1 MPASPGRVAGPATRL
16 ENVESRAPSGLFPS
30 GPPRPT
36 FREPH
41 PVRVGALLSGAGLTA
56 AWLLLLGLLATS
68 ARGYIWLTLTASVAA
83 WLCALALMRFGDR
96 GVAAGV
102 AITTGMGVAVAAGL
116 VVQRWLTVGW
126 PLW

>member
-1 MPASPGRVAGPATRL
+1 
-16 ENVESRAPSGLFPS
+16 
-30 GPPRPT
+30 
-36 FREPH
+36 
-41 PVRVGALLSGAGLTA
+41 LLSGAGLTA
-56 AWLLLLGLLATS
+56 AWLLVLGLLATS
-68 ARGYIWLTLTASVAA
+68 ARGYIWLTLTAAAAA

-102 AITTGMGVAVAAGL
+102 AITTGLGVAVAVGL

>member
-1 MPASPGRVAGPATRL
+1 
-16 ENVESRAPSGLFPS
+16 
-30 GPPRPT
+30 
-36 FREPH
+36 
-41 PVRVGALLSGAGLTA
+41 
-56 AWLLLLGLLATS
+56 
-68 ARGYIWLTLTASVAA
+68 
-83 WLCALALMRFGDR
+83 MRFGDR